1 MALPSEILLPSDAR
15 YYQFVETDLSYNS
28 NYDIVWSLQFKLP
41 GDNAYN
47 SNYEYAFGT
56 FLTSL
61 TGELSALPGQYVG
74 DSDPLLISGQTQLL
88 TEQTPTSAIT
98 TEGEID
104 IAVDST
110 TLSGQ
115 LIKVVFD
122 STGLYGLSGR
132 DGRSGVGEHQI
143 KKNSISIRDYF
154 HDLVFYEHLSAFSP
168 TFSLTSDEFQTLRVR
183 YANLGTK
190 ISIDKKVDT
199 KYQTLTTIEL
209 PFRLKEFNNLDN
221 VFVGYSFST
230 PISTQTPVLSVGD
243 FFLKNAHIEG
253 LETSE
258 VLTQTITSA
267 PLNFNPNTSFT
278 TVSNVTAIPV

>member
-1 MALPSEILLPSDAR
+1 MAFPSDILLPSDAR

-41 GDNAYN
+41 GDNVYN

-61 TGELSALPGQYVG
+61 TAELSALPGQYVG
-74 DSDPLLISGQTQLL
+74 DTDPLLVAGQESLI
-88 TEQTPTSAIT
+88 TEQSPTSSIT
-98 TEGEID
+98 TQGGINLV
-104 IAVDST
+104 IDST

-122 STGLYGLSGR
+122 STGMYGLSGR
-132 DGRSGVGEHQI
+132 DGRDGVGEHQI
-143 KKNSISIRDYF
+143 KKNSLCIRDF
-154 HDLVFYEHLSAFSP
+154 SHDLVFYEHLSAFSP

-190 ISIDKKVDT
+190 ISIDKKISN
-199 KYQTLTTIEL
+199 KYQTLTTVEL

-221 VFVGYSFST
+221 IYVGYSFST
-230 PISTQTPVLSVGD
+230 PISTQNTALSVGN
-243 FFLKNAHIEG
+243 FFVKNAHIEG
-253 LETSE
+253 LETTE
-258 VLTQTITSA
+258 VLTQTVTSA
-267 PLNFNPNTSFT
+267 PLKFNPNKSFT
-278 TVSNVTAIPV
+278 TVSSINAIPE

>member
-1 MALPSEILLPSDAR
+1 MAFPSDILLPSDAR

-41 GDNAYN
+41 GDNVYN

-61 TGELSALPGQYVG
+61 TAELSSLPGQYVG
-74 DSDPLLISGQTQLL
+74 DTDPLLVLGQTQII

-98 TEGEID
+98 TESELD
-104 IAVDST
+104 IVIDST

-115 LIKVVFD
+115 LLKVVLD

-132 DGRSGVGEHQI
+132 DGRTGVGEHQI
-143 KKNSISIRDYF
+143 KRNSLCIRDYF
-154 HDLVFYEHLSAFSP
+154 NELVFYEHLSAFSP
-168 TFSLTSDEFQTLRVR
+168 TFSLTSDEFQTLRIR

-190 ISIDKKVDT
+190 ISIDKRVDT

-209 PFRLKEFNNLDN
+209 PFRLKQFDNLSN
-221 VFVGYSFST
+221 VYVGYSFCT
-230 PISTQTPVLSVGD
+230 PISTETTTLSVGD

-253 LETSE
+253 LETIE
-258 VLTQTITSA
+258 VLTETITSA
-267 PLNFNPNTSFT
+267 PINFNPNTEFT
-278 TVSNVTAIPV
+278 TVNNITAIPA

>member
-1 MALPSEILLPSDAR
+1 MALPSDILLPSDAR

-41 GDNAYN
+41 GDSVYN

-61 TGELSALPGQYVG
+61 TGELSSLPGQYVG
-74 DSDPLLISGQTQLL
+74 DTDPLLVSGQTQLL
-88 TEQTPTSAIT
+88 TDQSPTSAIT

-104 IAVDST
+104 LMVDST

-132 DGRSGVGEHQI
+132 NGRGGVGEHQI
-143 KKNSISIRDYF
+143 KRNSLCIRDYF
-154 HDLVFYEHLSAFSP
+154 HNLVFYEHLSAFSP
-168 TFSLTSDEFQTLRVR
+168 TFSLTSDEFETLRVR

-190 ISIDKKVDT
+190 ISIDKKINT
-199 KYQTLTTIEL
+199 KYQTLTTVQL
-209 PFRLKEFNNLDN
+209 PFRLKEFDNLDN

-230 PISTQTPVLSVGD
+230 PISTQNTALSVGD
-243 FFLKNAHIEG
+243 FFIKNAHIEG
-253 LETSE
+253 LETTE

-267 PLNFNPNTSFT
+267 PLSFNPNTSFS
-278 TVSNVTAIPV
+278 TVSFVSAIPV

>member
-1 MALPSEILLPSDAR
+1 MAFPSDILLPSDAR

-41 GDNAYN
+41 GDSVYN

-61 TGELSALPGQYVG
+61 TGELSSLPGQYVG
-74 DSDPLLISGQTQLL
+74 DTDPLLVAGQTQLL

-104 IAVDST
+104 IVVNST

-122 STGLYGLSGR
+122 STGLYGLSGIN
-132 DGRSGVGEHQI
+132 GRGGVGEHQI

-199 KYQTLTTIEL
+199 KYQTLTSLEL
-209 PFRLKEFNNLDN
+209 PFRLKEFNNISN

-253 LETSE
+253 LETTE

-267 PLNFNPNTSFT
+267 PLIFNPNTSFT
-278 TVSNVTAIPV
+278 TVSNITAIPV

>member
-1 MALPSEILLPSDAR
+1 MALPSDILLPSDAR

-41 GDNAYN
+41 GDSVYN

-61 TGELSALPGQYVG
+61 TGELSSLPGQYVG
-74 DSDPLLISGQTQLL
+74 DTDPLLVSAQTQLL
-88 TEQTPTSAIT
+88 TEQSPTSAIT

-104 IAVDST
+104 LTVDST

-132 DGRSGVGEHQI
+132 NGRGGVGEHQI
-143 KKNSISIRDYF
+143 KRNSLCIRDYF
-154 HDLVFYEHLSAFSP
+154 HNLVFYEHLSAFSP
-168 TFSLTSDEFQTLRVR
+168 TFSLTSDEFETLRVR

-190 ISIDKKVDT
+190 ISIDKKINT
-199 KYQTLTTIEL
+199 KYQTLTTVQL
-209 PFRLKEFNNLDN
+209 PFRLKEFDNLDN

-230 PISTQTPVLSVGD
+230 PISTQNTALSVGD
-243 FFLKNAHIEG
+243 FFIKNAHIEG
-253 LETSE
+253 LETTE

-267 PLNFNPNTSFT
+267 PLSFNPNTSFS
-278 TVSNVTAIPV
+278 TVSFVSAIPV

>member
-1 MALPSEILLPSDAR
+1 MALPSDILLPADAR

-41 GDNAYN
+41 GDSVYN

-61 TGELSALPGQYVG
+61 TGELSSLPGQYVG
-74 DSDPLLISGQTQLL
+74 DTDPLLVSGQTQLL
-88 TEQTPTSAIT
+88 TDQSPTSAIT

-104 IAVDST
+104 LMVDST

-132 DGRSGVGEHQI
+132 NGRGGVGEHQI
-143 KKNSISIRDYF
+143 KRNSLCIRDYF
-154 HDLVFYEHLSAFSP
+154 HNLVFYEHLSAFSP
-168 TFSLTSDEFQTLRVR
+168 TFSLTSDEFETLRVR

-190 ISIDKKVDT
+190 ISIDKKINT
-199 KYQTLTTIEL
+199 KYQTLTTVQL
-209 PFRLKEFNNLDN
+209 PFRLKEFDNLNN

-230 PISTQTPVLSVGD
+230 PISTQNTALSVGD
-243 FFLKNAHIEG
+243 FFIKNAHIEG
-253 LETSE
+253 LETTE

-267 PLNFNPNTSFT
+267 PLSFNPNTSFS
-278 TVSNVTAIPV
+278 TVSFVSAIPV

>member
-1 MALPSEILLPSDAR
+1 MALPPDILLPSDAR

-41 GDNAYN
+41 GDNVYN

-61 TGELSALPGQYVG
+61 TGELSSLPGQYVG
-74 DSDPLLISGQTQLL
+74 DTDPEL
-88 TEQTPTSAIT
+88 TVGEASLTTDQSPLSSIT
-98 TEGEID
+98 TEGEINLV
-104 IAVDST
+104 IDST

-132 DGRSGVGEHQI
+132 DSRSGVGEHQI
-143 KKNSISIRDYF
+143 KRDSLCIRDYF
-154 HDLVFYEHLSAFSP
+154 NDLVLYEHLSAFSS
-168 TFSLTSDEFQTLRVR
+168 TFSLTSNEFQTLRVR

-190 ISIDKKVDT
+190 ISIDKKINT
-199 KYQTLTTIEL
+199 RYQTLTTVEL
-209 PFRLKEFNNLDN
+209 PFRLKEFNNLSN
-221 VFVGYSFST
+221 VFVGYSFCT
-230 PISTQTPVLSVGD
+230 PISTQNTALSVGD

-253 LETSE
+253 LETNE

-267 PLNFNPNTSFT
+267 PLVFNPNTSFT
-278 TVSNVTAIPV
+278 TVSNITAIPA

>member
-1 MALPSEILLPSDAR
+1 MAFPSEILLPSDAR

-41 GDNAYN
+41 VDNAYN

-74 DSDPLLISGQTQLL
+74 DSDPLLISRQIQLL

>member
-1 MALPSEILLPSDAR
+1 MAFPSDILLPSDAR

-41 GDNAYN
+41 GDNVYN

-61 TGELSALPGQYVG
+61 TGELSSLPGQYVG
-74 DSDPLLISGQTQLL
+74 DTDPLLVSGQTQLL
-88 TEQTPTSAIT
+88 TEQSPTSAIT

-104 IAVDST
+104 LMVDSS

-122 STGLYGLSGR
+122 STGLYGLSGIN
-132 DGRSGVGEHQI
+132 GRGGVGEHQI

-154 HDLVFYEHLSAFSP
+154 HNLVFYEHLSAFSP

-190 ISIDKKVDT
+190 ISIDKKVNT
-199 KYQTLTTIEL
+199 KYQTLTT
-209 PFRLKEFNNLDN
+209 
-221 VFVGYSFST
+221 V
-230 PISTQTPVLSVGD
+230 
-243 FFLKNAHIEG
+243 
-253 LETSE
+253 
-258 VLTQTITSA
+258 
-267 PLNFNPNTSFT
+267 
-278 TVSNVTAIPV
+278 

>member
-1 MALPSEILLPSDAR
+1 MALPSDILLPSDAR

-41 GDNAYN
+41 EDNVYN

-61 TGELSALPGQYVG
+61 TAELSSLPGQYVG
-74 DSDPLLISGQTQLL
+74 DTDPLLILGQTQLL

-104 IAVDST
+104 LMVDST

-132 DGRSGVGEHQI
+132 NGRGGVGEHQI
-143 KKNSISIRDYF
+143 KRNSLCIRDYF
-154 HDLVFYEHLSAFSP
+154 HNLVLYEHLSTFTP
-168 TFSLTSDEFQTLRVR
+168 TFSLTSDEFETLRVR

-190 ISIDKKVDT
+190 ISIDKKIDT
-199 KYQTLTTIEL
+199 KYQTLTTVEL
-209 PFRLKEFNNLDN
+209 PFRLKEFDNLDN
-221 VFVGYSFST
+221 VFVGYTFCT
-230 PISTQTPVLSVGD
+230 PISTQNTALSVGD
-243 FFLKNAHIEG
+243 FFIKNAHIEG
-253 LETSE
+253 LETTD
-258 VLTQTITSA
+258 VLTQTISSE
-267 PLNFNPNTSFT
+267 PLTFNPNTSFT
-278 TVSNVTAIPV
+278 TVSNITALPV

>member
-1 MALPSEILLPSDAR
+1 MALPSDILLPSDAR

-41 GDNAYN
+41 GDNVYN

-61 TGELSALPGQYVG
+61 TAELSSLPGQYVG
-74 DSDPLLISGQTQLL
+74 DTDPLLILGQTQLL

-104 IAVDST
+104 LMVDST

-132 DGRSGVGEHQI
+132 NSRGGVGEHQI

-154 HDLVFYEHLSAFSP
+154 HNLVFYEHLSAFSP
-168 TFSLTSDEFQTLRVR
+168 TFSLTSDEFETLRVR

-199 KYQTLTTIEL
+199 KYQTLTTVEL
-209 PFRLKEFNNLDN
+209 PFRLKEFDNLNN
-221 VFVGYSFST
+221 VFVGYSFCT
-230 PISTQTPVLSVGD
+230 PISTQNTALSVGD
-243 FFLKNAHIEG
+243 FFIKNAHIEG
-253 LETSE
+253 LETND
-258 VLTQTITSA
+258 VLTQTISSE
-267 PLNFNPNTSFT
+267 PLTFNPNTSFT
-278 TVSNVTAIPV
+278 TVSNITALPV

>member
-1 MALPSEILLPSDAR
+1 MAFPSEILLPSDAR

-74 DSDPLLISGQTQLL
+74 DSDPLLVSGQTQLL

>member
-1 MALPSEILLPSDAR
+1 MAFPSDILLPSDAR

-41 GDNAYN
+41 GDNVYS

-61 TGELSALPGQYVG
+61 TAELSALPGQYVG
-74 DSDPLLISGQTQLL
+74 DTDPTLVLGQTQIV
-88 TEQTPTSAIT
+88 TEQIPTSAIT
-98 TEGEID
+98 TESEID
-104 IAVDST
+104 LVIDST

-122 STGLYGLSGR
+122 STGLYGLSGIGR
-132 DGRSGVGEHQI
+132 DGVGEHQI

-154 HDLVFYEHLSAFSP
+154 HNLVFYEHLSAFSP

-190 ISIDKKVDT
+190 ISIDKKIDT

-209 PFRLKEFNNLDN
+209 PFRLKSFDNLNNIY
-221 VFVGYSFST
+221 VGYSFST
-230 PISTQTPVLSVGD
+230 PISTQNTALSVGN

-253 LETSE
+253 LETTE
-258 VLTQTITSA
+258 VLTQTVTSA
-267 PLNFNPNTSFT
+267 PLKFNPNKSFT
-278 TVSNVTAIPV
+278 TVSNINAIPE

>member
-1 MALPSEILLPSDAR
+1 MAFPSDILLPSDAR

-41 GDNAYN
+41 GDNVYD

-61 TGELSALPGQYVG
+61 TAELSSLPGQFVG
-74 DSDPLLISGQTQLL
+74 DTDPELILGQTQII
-88 TEQTPTSAIT
+88 TDQTPTSAIT
-98 TEGEID
+98 TEQELD
-104 IAVDST
+104 LVVDST

-115 LIKVVFD
+115 LIKVVLD

-132 DGRSGVGEHQI
+132 DGRKGVGEHQI
-143 KKNSISIRDYF
+143 KRNSLCIRDYF
-154 HDLVFYEHLSAFSP
+154 NELVFYEHLSAFSP
-168 TFSLTSDEFQTLRVR
+168 TFSLTSNEFQTLRIR

-190 ISIDKKVDT
+190 ISIDKRIDT

-209 PFRLKEFNNLDN
+209 PFRLKQFDN
-221 VFVGYSFST
+221 ISNVYVGYSFCT
-230 PISTQTPVLSVGD
+230 PISTENTALSVGG

-253 LETSE
+253 LETIE
-258 VLTQTITSA
+258 VLTETITSA
-267 PLNFNPNTSFT
+267 PLSFNPNTEFT
-278 TVSNVTAIPV
+278 TVNSITAIPA

>member
-74 DSDPLLISGQTQLL
+74 DSDPLLVSGQTQLL

>member
-1 MALPSEILLPSDAR
+1 MAFPSDILLPSDAR

-41 GDNAYN
+41 GDSVYN

-61 TGELSALPGQYVG
+61 TGELSSLPGQYVG
-74 DSDPLLISGQTQLL
+74 DTDPLLVAGQTQLL

-104 IAVDST
+104 IEVNST

-132 DGRSGVGEHQI
+132 NGRSGVGEHQI

-199 KYQTLTTIEL
+199 KYQTLTSLEL
-209 PFRLKEFNNLDN
+209 PFRLKEFNNISN

-253 LETSE
+253 LETTE

-267 PLNFNPNTSFT
+267 PLIFNPNTSFT
-278 TVSNVTAIPV
+278 TVSNITAIPV

>member
-1 MALPSEILLPSDAR
+1 MAFPSDILLPSDAR

-41 GDNAYN
+41 GDNVYN

-74 DSDPLLISGQTQLL
+74 DTDPLLVAGQESLI
-88 TEQTPTSAIT
+88 TEQSPTSSIT
-98 TEGEID
+98 TQGGINLV
-104 IAVDST
+104 IDST

-122 STGLYGLSGR
+122 STGMYGLSGR
-132 DGRSGVGEHQI
+132 DGRDGVGEHQI
-143 KKNSISIRDYF
+143 KKNSLCIRDF
-154 HDLVFYEHLSAFSP
+154 SHDLVFYEHLSAFSP

-190 ISIDKKVDT
+190 ISIDKKISN
-199 KYQTLTTIEL
+199 KYQTLTTVEL

-221 VFVGYSFST
+221 IYVGYSFST
-230 PISTQTPVLSVGD
+230 PISTQNTALSVGN
-243 FFLKNAHIEG
+243 FFVKNAHIEG
-253 LETSE
+253 LETTE
-258 VLTQTITSA
+258 VLTQTVTSA
-267 PLNFNPNTSFT
+267 PLKFNPNKSFT
-278 TVSNVTAIPV
+278 TVSSINAIPE

>member
-1 MALPSEILLPSDAR
+1 MAFPSDILLPASAR

-47 SNYEYAFGT
+47 SNFEYAFGT

-61 TGELSALPGQYVG
+61 TGELSSLPGQYVG
-74 DSDPLLISGQTQLL
+74 DTDPLLVSGQNQII

-104 IAVDST
+104 IVVDST

-115 LIKVVFD
+115 LLKVVFD

-143 KKNSISIRDYF
+143 KKNSICIRDYF

-199 KYQTLTTIEL
+199 KYQTLTTLEL
-209 PFRLKEFNNLDN
+209 PFRLKEFNNISN

-258 VLTQTITSA
+258 VLTQSITSA
-267 PLNFNPNTSFT
+267 PLSFNPNTSFT
-278 TVSNVTAIPV
+278 TVSNITAIPV